1 MALAAPHPV
10 SMQGTLE
17 RLNAGASRAAR
28 LSSQLLSLARFDAS
42 AQTGCRW
49 CSALG
54 RLVSSGPRR
63 ALLPGLCCK
72 RALFVGAQRCAAGG
86 AGGGNC
92 SPTSY
97 RYAQTSFAT
106 TDVARDAFGN
116 SRATADARVPLS
128 PAALSMAGVLAT
140 HGAPA
145 RAPAAASAAAAGKAS
160 PAAMALDLSVG
171 AESKSGG
178 RRADAAGIERQIARQ
193 PTGQD
198 TAPPNSKPHAL
209 RHKAQHPDGAGHMR

>member
-1 MALAAPHPV
+1 MPHARLACRRSCCRWPDSTRRRRPAAAGAAPWVGWFPLAPGEPYCPGFAA
-10 SMQGTLE
+10 SGRYLLA
-17 RLNAGASRAAR
+17 LNAA
-28 LSSQLLSLARFDAS
+28 
-42 AQTGCRW
+42 
-49 CSALG
+49 
-54 RLVSSGPRR
+54 
-63 ALLPGLCCK
+63 LPGVPGV
-72 RALFVGAQRCAAGG
+72 AIAA
-86 AGGGNC
+86 
-92 SPTSY
+92 PTSY
-97 RYAQTSFAT
+97 RYAQTSFAAT
-106 TDVARDAFGN
+106 AVARAAFGN

-209 RHKAQHPDGAGHMR
+209 RHKAPHPDGAGHMR